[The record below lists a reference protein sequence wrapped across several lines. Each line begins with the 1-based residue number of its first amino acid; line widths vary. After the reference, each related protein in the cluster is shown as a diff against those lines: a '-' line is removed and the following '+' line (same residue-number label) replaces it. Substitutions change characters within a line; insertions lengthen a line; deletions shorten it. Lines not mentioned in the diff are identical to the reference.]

1 MNYTARNLCLWP
13 VVLLLVFQGISVAS
27 ESVVSTL
34 SQTQINQFWEQQY
47 SDIEQNCAHKQALGK
62 AQAPGSSKS
71 AILDTNALILDS
83 DRDAA
88 DVMIRRTQCLLSD
101 IKKRSPAPIVK
112 ELEKKL
118 TALARQNTFNGL
130 AKSATTGAV
139 ASRKD
144 LFMQAS
150 ALNREFVI
158 NDPLMNFDSLVF
170 VTWKFPNCENH
181 CVNSH
186 FAYYAYFHAGIYL
199 LTGIKSGN
207 PVVVDFLKDA
217 TIQSSPASNRLKGRK
232 VSGGAFLSPEVSFD
246 GKTVLFAWSDSIDK
260 TWHIM
265 KVNRDGTNLV
275 ALTDGL
281 SAQNFSPL
289 MDSRKEDFDP
299 CFLPNGRIVFISE
312 RRGGYGRCHTY
323 EKPTFT
329 LYSMKADGTD
339 MFPLSYNETNEWEP
353 SIANDGRLVYTRW
366 DYVDRDDCIAH
377 HMWTCYPDGT
387 DPRSPH
393 GNYPLPQTTMTGS
406 GWTDGRFYRPN
417 AEFQI
422 RACPAPSAK
431 YVATAGAHHS
441 PIVGEIVI
449 IDPNIADDGKM
460 AQIKGVTTG
469 ITWWWDGLDDA
480 HHNYA
485 TPWPLSE
492 EVFLC
497 GKGNDLIY
505 RDKNGNEQVLYHD
518 NNSWRPQDPIP
529 LTTRKTPPV
538 LPVKTWQGERSNLT
552 DHLRATM
559 TVMDVRVGD
568 MALPAGA
575 TIKSMRIVQVIPQFN
590 PVINTPRV
598 GYSSESL
605 VRLSLGIVPVE
616 SDGSVYCE
624 APVAKEIYFQLL
636 NEKGL
641 AVRTMRAGTF
651 VHAGEQM
658 SCVGCHEDKW
668 QAVPPFSARIAT
680 QRPPSKLTPEIG
692 TTVEPV
698 GFYRTVK
705 PVFDAKCSPCHTQ
718 QAKGPDMSYASL
730 ANYTFSWTGPGNP
743 YVNGDIITP
752 LHGGSRSLPNMYGAV
767 YSKLT
772 KYCDS
777 THSNVKLTAQELRRI
792 TLWMDLN
799 SNELCAYNSAT
810 IPDQKAGKI
819 VWPEIDID
827 TNNIQGTEKNFPAPG
842 EVENRNCGSGFT
854 DALPVSIGI
863 RHHGSVIVVSNP
875 TLRNISIALYD
886 LNGRRVYQREL
897 PRGLERYT
905 IDVKNIS
912 LARGTYIVKAFSGN
926 NFQKSSLAVYH

>member
-1 MNYTARNLCLWP
+1 
-13 VVLLLVFQGISVAS
+13 
-27 ESVVSTL
+27 
-34 SQTQINQFWEQQY
+34 
-47 SDIEQNCAHKQALGK
+47 
-62 AQAPGSSKS
+62 
-71 AILDTNALILDS
+71 
-83 DRDAA
+83 
-88 DVMIRRTQCLLSD
+88 
-101 IKKRSPAPIVK
+101 
-112 ELEKKL
+112 
-118 TALARQNTFNGL
+118 
-130 AKSATTGAV
+130 
-139 ASRKD
+139 
-144 LFMQAS
+144 
-150 ALNREFVI
+150 
-158 NDPLMNFDSLVF
+158 
-170 VTWKFPNCENH
+170 
-181 CVNSH
+181 
-186 FAYYAYFHAGIYL
+186 
-199 LTGIKSGN
+199 
-207 PVVVDFLKDA
+207 
-217 TIQSSPASNRLKGRK
+217 
-232 VSGGAFLSPEVSFD
+232 
-246 GKTVLFAWSDSIDK
+246 
-260 TWHIM
+260 
-265 KVNRDGTNLV
+265 
-275 ALTDGL
+275 
-281 SAQNFSPL
+281 
-289 MDSRKEDFDP
+289 
-299 CFLPNGRIVFISE
+299 
-312 RRGGYGRCHTY
+312 
-323 EKPTFT
+323 
-329 LYSMKADGTD
+329 
-339 MFPLSYNETNEWEP
+339 
-353 SIANDGRLVYTRW
+353 
-366 DYVDRDDCIAH
+366 
-377 HMWTCYPDGT
+377 
-387 DPRSPH
+387 
-393 GNYPLPQTTMTGS
+393 
-406 GWTDGRFYRPN
+406 
-417 AEFQI
+417 
-422 RACPAPSAK
+422 
-431 YVATAGAHHS
+431 
-441 PIVGEIVI
+441 
-449 IDPNIADDGKM
+449 
-460 AQIKGVTTG
+460 
-469 ITWWWDGLDDA
+469 
-480 HHNYA
+480 
-485 TPWPLSE
+485 
-492 EVFLC
+492 
-497 GKGNDLIY
+497 
-505 RDKNGNEQVLYHD
+505 
-518 NNSWRPQDPIP
+518 
-529 LTTRKTPPV
+529 
-538 LPVKTWQGERSNLT
+538 
-552 DHLRATM
+552 
-559 TVMDVRVGD
+559 
-568 MALPAGA
+568 
-575 TIKSMRIVQVIPQFN
+575 
-590 PVINTPRV
+590 V

>member
-1 MNYTARNLCLWP
+1 
-13 VVLLLVFQGISVAS
+13 LLFI
-27 ESVVSTL
+27 
-34 SQTQINQFWEQQY
+34 
-47 SDIEQNCAHKQALGK
+47 
-62 AQAPGSSKS
+62 
-71 AILDTNALILDS
+71 
-83 DRDAA
+83 
-88 DVMIRRTQCLLSD
+88 
-101 IKKRSPAPIVK
+101 
-112 ELEKKL
+112 
-118 TALARQNTFNGL
+118 
-130 AKSATTGAV
+130 
-139 ASRKD
+139 
-144 LFMQAS
+144 
-150 ALNREFVI
+150 
-158 NDPLMNFDSLVF
+158 
-170 VTWKFPNCENH
+170 TWKFPNCENH

-186 FAYYAYFHAGIYL
+186 FAYYAYYNAGIYL

-217 TIQSSPASNRLKGRK
+217 VIQSSPTNNRLKGRK
-232 VSGGAFLSPEVSFD
+232 LAGGAFLSPEVSFD
-246 GKTVLFAWSDSIDK
+246 GKTILFAWTDSLDK

-281 SAQNFSPL
+281 SGQYFSPL

-299 CFLPNGRIVFISE
+299 CFLPDGRIAFISE

-323 EKPTFT
+323 EKATFT
-329 LYSMKADGTD
+329 LYSMNADGTD
-339 MFPLSYNETNEWEP
+339 MYPISYNETNEWEP
-353 SIANDGRLVYTRW
+353 SVANDGRLVYSRW

-393 GNYPLPQTTMTGS
+393 GNYPLPQSTMTGS

-417 AEFQI
+417 AEFQF
-422 RACPAPSAK
+422 RACPSPSTK

-441 PIVGEIVI
+441 PIVGEIVLV
-449 IDPNIADDGKM
+449 DPNIADDGKM
-460 AQIKGVTTG
+460 AQVKGVTTG

-480 HHNYA
+480 NHNYA

-492 EVFLC
+492 AVFLC

-518 NNSWRPQDPIP
+518 NNGWRPQDPIP
-529 LTTRKTPPV
+529 LTARKAPPV
-538 LPVKTWQGERSNLT
+538 LPPKTWQGQRSGLP
-552 DHLRATM
+552 DHLRATL

-568 MALPAGA
+568 MALPAGT

-590 PVINTPRV
+590 PVINTPQV

-605 VRLSLGIVPVE
+605 VRLSLGTVPVE

-651 VHAGEQM
+651 VHAGEQL

-668 QAVPPFSARIAT
+668 QAVPPFSPRIAT
-680 QRPPSKLTPEIG
+680 QRAPSKLAPEIG
-692 TTVEPV
+692 TTVEPI

-705 PVFDAKCSPCHTQ
+705 PVFDAKCTPCHTS
-718 QAKGPDMSYASL
+718 QAKGPDMTYASL

-743 YVNGDIITP
+743 FVNGDILTP
-752 LHGGSRSLPNMYGAV
+752 LHGGSRSLPNQYGAV

-772 KYCDS
+772 AYCDS
-777 THSNVKLTAQELRRI
+777 THHNVKLTAQELRRI

-799 SNELCAYNSAT
+799 SNELCAYNAAK
-810 IPDQKAGKI
+810 IADQKAGKI

-827 TNNIQGTEKNFPAPG
+827 TNNIQGIEKNFPAPG
-842 EVENRNCGSGFT
+842 EVSNRNSGPWSHEAQRVT
-854 DALPVSIGI
+854 LAV
-863 RHHGSVIVVSNP
+863 RQHGSVITVSNP
-875 TLRNISIALYD
+875 DLRAVSVALYD
-886 LNGRRVYQREL
+886 LSGRRVYQQKPQSGFAQYSVDMKKL
-897 PRGLERYT
+897 P
-905 IDVKNIS
+905 
-912 LARGTYIVKAFSGN
+912 LARGTYIVRVFSGN
-926 NFQKSSLAVYH
+926 DFQESLLAVYR